1 MEKLADRVEL
11 VKMLFQN
18 QKTTEFII
26 ATIPTVLAINE
37 SRRLLQSLRQQQ
49 IPCNK
54 MILNQVS
61 LTLFP

>member
-37 SRRLLQSLRQQQ
+37 SRRLLQSLQQQQ